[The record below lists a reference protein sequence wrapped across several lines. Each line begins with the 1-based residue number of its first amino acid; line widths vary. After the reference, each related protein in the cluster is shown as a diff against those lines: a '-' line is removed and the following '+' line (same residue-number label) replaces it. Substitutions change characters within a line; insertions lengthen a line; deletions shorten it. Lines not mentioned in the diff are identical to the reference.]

1 MRTPG
6 ASRSRTPEAPV
17 GYRRRMRPLD
27 SATFGITL
35 HGLAVVL
42 ALLAYVVASHAFNQ
56 RRHPTAAI
64 AWVFFILLVPY
75 VALPAFV
82 VFGSRKQSRPV
93 LLPAAAPPPSDA
105 PWAIRTIAAL
115 GQPAPAG
122 YRDLAIHA
130 DGAEAEAALWDVIDG
145 AIESIDLCSFIVG
158 RDAVGTELVAR
169 LAAKAAAGVRVRVM
183 VDGMGRLMHRHPDFA
198 PLVDAGARFV
208 TFVPPL
214 RLPIRSRANLRDH
227 RKLVIADAGRHERR
241 LWSGGRNLATE
252 YFCGAPGRAPWRDL
266 TFDVRGEL
274 VVQAAALFERDWAY
288 GSGERIEHAPRTRAT
303 LADAH
308 GRCCAQLVA
317 SGPDEV
323 DDTVQTLLVTG
334 AYQAAHRIL
343 LVTPYFVPDSALLG
357 ALCIAARRGVVV
369 DLLLPRRS
377 NHRMSDVA
385 RARALR
391 SLALAGGRI
400 WLVPGMHH
408 GKLAIFDDDL
418 ALSGSANL
426 DSRSLLLNYE
436 LMFAFHDRADVA
448 RFAAWFDRERAP
460 AQRYEARP
468 AGLFTDIAEGLVLW
482 TGFQL

>member
-1 MRTPG
+1 MTPVP
-6 ASRSRTPEAPV
+6 STT
-17 GYRRRMRPLD
+17 Y
-27 SATFGITL
+27 GITL

-75 VALPAFV
+75 VALPAFM
-82 VFGSRKQSRPV
+82 VFGSRKQARPV
-93 LLPAAAPPPSDA
+93 LLPAAAPPPATA

-115 GQPAPAG
+115 GQPAPAS
-122 YRDLAIHA
+122 YHDLVLHG
-130 DGAEAEAALWDVIDG
+130 DGAEAEAALWRLVDG
-145 AIESIDLCSFIVG
+145 AVESIDVCSFIIG
-158 RDAVGTELVAR
+158 RDDVGTEAVAR
-169 LAAKAAAGVRVRVM
+169 LAAKARAGVRVRVM
-183 VDGMGRLMHRHPDFA
+183 VDGMGRLMHPHPDFG
-198 PLVDAGARFV
+198 PLEAAGARFV

-227 RKLVIADAGRHERR
+227 RKLVVVDAARPERR
-241 LWSGGRNLATE
+241 VWSGGRNLATE
-252 YFCGAPGRAPWRDL
+252 YFCGTPGKAPWRDL
-266 TFDVRGEL
+266 TFDVGGDL
-274 VVQAAALFERDWAY
+274 VLQAAALFERDWAY
-288 GSGERIEHAPRTRAT
+288 GSGDRTEPAPRTRAT
-303 LADAH
+303 FADTQGH
-308 GRCCAQLVA
+308 CCAQLVA

-323 DDTVQTLLVTG
+323 DDTVQALLVTG
-334 AYQAAHRIL
+334 AYQAQRRIL

-357 ALCIAARRGVVV
+357 ALCFAARRGVVV

-377 NHRMSDVA
+377 NHPMSDFA

-391 SLALAGGRI
+391 MLAVAGGRI
-400 WLVPGMHH
+400 WLAPGMHH
-408 GKLAIFDDDL
+408 GKLAVFDDAL

-436 LMFAFHDRADVA
+436 LMFAFHERVDVG
-448 RFAAWFDRERAP
+448 RFAAWFDRERAT

-482 TGFQL
+482 AGFQL